1 MAGLAQVGE
10 YDAGCGEAVA
20 CGDAPAVGG
29 GFRNNR
35 MLNGFK
41 VGRNTVAVD
50 AEIGGSGLGNVN
62 VHVKGAG
69 KTMLTSIDD
78 MANLPRR
85 IRENPT
91 VSKAIAKGFE
101 WLSKVGK

>member
-1 MAGLAQVGE
+1 MMPVAERQLPAATHQLS
-10 YDAGCGEAVA
+10 AV
-20 CGDAPAVGG
+20 V
-29 GFRNNR
+29 FRNNR